1 MILHY
6 LLFGGLQMENLENE
20 DRFMIY
26 NVDGKSI
33 MVKAR
38 LSEEFDFVC
47 SEEECGKRLELH
59 GVIKIVPLQEYWK
72 VLKETVNENEEF
84 HVIET
89 LNPIPLIFE
98 GTVNGKR
105 VKLPVETLQSLARR
119 FVRNF
124 LDL

>member
-1 MILHY
+1 
-6 LLFGGLQMENLENE
+6 MEDLENE

-33 MVKAR
+33 MVEAK
-38 LSEEFDFVC
+38 LGEEFDFVC
-47 SEEECGKRLELH
+47 SKEECGERLELH
-59 GVIKIVPLQEYWK
+59 GVIKIVPLQEYWE
-72 VLKETVNENEEF
+72 VLKKTVNENEEF
-84 HVIET
+84 QVIKT

-98 GTVNGKR
+98 GTVNGKK
-105 VKLPVETLQSLARR
+105 VKLPAETLQSLARR